1 MPELPDVEVSRSYL
15 AHTVMHKKITDIR
28 TTGGRVFRSP
38 QKDIMKLK
46 NRSFEDTSRHG
57 KYCFLDTD
65 SKTTLVL
72 HFGMTGSVNYYRDND
87 DPRHA
92 VLVVTFSD
100 GHKFA
105 FINIRKLGK
114 VLVIEDKEKFIRK
127 NSPGPDALTISKR
140 EFMKMMRAKKGK
152 IKPALMDQKNIA
164 GIGNIYADEILYHS
178 GIDPGR
184 KTGSLDEDSL
194 NRIYEKIRSVLI
206 TAVECGADVEK
217 MPENYLIKRRK
228 KGSPCPLDK
237 GMINKRTIGGRS
249 SYYCPEH
256 QQ

>member
-15 AHTVMHKKITDIR
+15 AHTVMHKKITNIR

-105 FINIRKLGK
+105 
-114 VLVIEDKEKFIRK
+114 
-127 NSPGPDALTISKR
+127 
-140 EFMKMMRAKKGK
+140 
-152 IKPALMDQKNIA
+152 
-164 GIGNIYADEILYHS
+164 
-178 GIDPGR
+178 
-184 KTGSLDEDSL
+184 
-194 NRIYEKIRSVLI
+194 
-206 TAVECGADVEK
+206 
-217 MPENYLIKRRK
+217 
-228 KGSPCPLDK
+228 
-237 GMINKRTIGGRS
+237 
-249 SYYCPEH
+249 
-256 QQ
+256 